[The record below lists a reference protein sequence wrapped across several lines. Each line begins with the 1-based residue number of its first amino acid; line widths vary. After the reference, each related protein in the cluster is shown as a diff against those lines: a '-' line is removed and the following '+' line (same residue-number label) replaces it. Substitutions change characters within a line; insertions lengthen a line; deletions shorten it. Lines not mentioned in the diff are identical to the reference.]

1 VSEQRLREALLQ
13 APVPDAPGA
22 EERARRLLHAAYV
35 SSPPMPGHR
44 RRAGGRR
51 TLQVAVAIGLIAALV
66 SPAGAAVRHWVRDAV
81 EPASEPALP
90 ALTSLPAPGALLVDS
105 ARGPW
110 IVRDDG
116 SKRLLG
122 AYEQSTWSPHGLFVA
137 ASAANQLLVLDP
149 MGEVRWTLARGGSVS
164 DPAWSPDGYRVAYLN
179 AGGLR
184 VVGGDGVGDRRLE
197 RRVAPLAPAWRPGPH
212 HVISFADG
220 AGRIRTVDADTG
232 VELFETRAGPQP
244 SQLAWSRDGS
254 RLLVVRP
261 AELRLL
267 DREGSLLWRRASP
280 PGTAFGAAAFTS
292 DASRVAAI
300 VSAISRQ
307 RRSELLS
314 LGPDGPTATLFA
326 GPGRFSGVVP
336 SPTGRWLVLAWQSA
350 DQWLFLDLEHPQRV
364 VAVSGIS
371 AQFDP
376 GTTSPPSFPAVAG
389 WCCPAGD

>member
-1 VSEQRLREALLQ
+1 MSEQRLREALLQ

-122 AYEQSTWSPHGLFVA
+122 AYEQSTWSPRGLFVA
-137 ASAANQLLVLDP
+137 ATAPGQLLALDP
-149 MGEVRWTLARGGSVS
+149 QGEVRWAISHLGSVG

-179 AGGLR
+179 SGALR
-184 VVGGDGVGDRRLE
+184 VVAGDGTGDRALARP
-197 RRVAPLAPAWRPGPH
+197 VAAVTPAWRPGPH
-212 HVISFADG
+212 HVIAFADPS
-220 AGRIRTVDADTG
+220 GRVRALDADSG
-232 VELFETRAGPQP
+232 ALLFSTTAGPP
-244 SQLAWSRDGS
+244 PTELLWSEDGS
-254 RLLVVRP
+254 RLLVVERSR
-261 AELRLL
+261 LRVLG
-267 DREGSLLWRRASP
+267 RAGGLLWSRSVP
-280 PGTAFGAAAFTS
+280 PGEEFGAAAPIPGS
-292 DASRVAAI
+292 ERVAAI
-300 VSAISRQ
+300 LTTRARPS
-307 RRSELLS
+307 RSELALIGPHGRATS
-314 LGPDGPTATLFA
+314 LLAD
-326 GPGRFSGVVP
+326 PGHFSGVEP
-336 SPTGRWLVLAWQSA
+336 SPGGRWLLLAWQSA

-376 GTTSPPSFPAVAG
+376 GTTSPPPFPAVAG
-389 WCCPAGD
+389 WCCPAGG